1 MMKKMISLILISALL
16 TSCGVFRTHK
26 MDVEQG
32 NIITKAELNSL
43 HPGLSETDVRAM
55 LGNPVLANIF
65 TNERLIYV
73 YTLQQGYGNIQEIS
87 VTLIFMRGILQT
99 IQIG

>member
-1 MMKKMISLILISALL
+1 MISLVLISSLL
-16 TSCGVFRTHK
+16 TGCSIFRTHK
-26 MDVEQG
+26 MDIEQG
-32 NIITKAELNSL
+32 NVITKTQVDRL
-43 HPGLSETDVRAM
+43 HPGMSESSVRAM

-73 YTLQQGYGNIQEIS
+73 YTMQQGYGAMQETRI
-87 VTLIFMRGILQT
+87 TLIFSRGILQT